1 MASFAVCFFRAPSWF
16 GVPEN
21 DPIEVMSDPPIYA
34 DALQAPR
41 ERASTLRTP
50 ACLVQLSFG
59 RISKAEVIRAVDRK
73 RFGYVGNLTD
83 DSEIILLSLL
93 IHCSIAGESAD
104 QVIIHTRDQ
113 RPIYAGELHMGG
125 NGGFPILANETQR
138 LYGRAD
144 ETADLRGLFSNQA
157 VTGRQ

>member
-1 MASFAVCFFRAPSWF
+1 MASLAVCFFRAPSWF

-73 RFGYVGNLTD
+73 RFGYVGDLTD
-83 DSEIILLSLL
+83 DCEIVLLRLL
-93 IHCSIAGESAD
+93 IYCSIAVKVPIKSSYMRVTEDRS
-104 QVIIHTRDQ
+104 TRENFTWAAMVAS
-113 RPIYAGELHMGG
+113 R
-125 NGGFPILANETQR
+125 
-138 LYGRAD
+138 
-144 ETADLRGLFSNQA
+144 SW
-157 VTGRQ
+157 